1 MLGGDSS
8 FFPANRKLARNNEM
22 IVAFAKRKW
31 SAWSFSFLSSF
42 LPYLVRLSFGFG
54 ARLRLISIFQ
64 PAKEE
69 KGIPLLL
76 FLFFCLR
83 LRNLCF
89 FFLFFYLCFFLA
101 ARAERSL
108 VSLILAHF
116 LMPCAILSYLTCL
129 PTHSLHPHHLLYP
142 FTLFTFTFTLTF
154 TYPGHLR
161 KSKKGQNKKQ
171 KTET

>member
-31 SAWSFSFLSSF
+31 STWFFLFFF

-64 PAKEE
+64 PSKEE

-76 FLFFCLR
+76 FYF
-83 LRNLCF
+83 
-89 FFLFFYLCFFLA
+89 
-101 ARAERSL
+101 S
-108 VSLILAHF
+108 V
-116 LMPCAILSYLTCL
+116 
-129 PTHSLHPHHLLYP
+129 
-142 FTLFTFTFTLTF
+142 
-154 TYPGHLR
+154 
-161 KSKKGQNKKQ
+161 
-171 KTET
+171 